1 MAQFEKAIREE
12 INEKYSKAQD
22 SVSDSK
28 RPETTMAIYT
38 LRGKTHTA
46 NVTTVAMAIFR
57 TVRSLFARCCWEL
70 LADCPPRGGLLAW
83 KLP

>member
-28 RPETTMAIYT
+28 RPQKTMAIYVLDSYWGRQQCVIYCSQ
-38 LRGKTHTA
+38 LRA
-46 NVTTVAMAIFR
+46 
-57 TVRSLFARCCWEL
+57 
-70 LADCPPRGGLLAW
+70 
-83 KLP
+83 

>member
-28 RPETTMAIYT
+28 RPQKTMAIYT

-46 NVTTVAMAIFR
+46 NVTTVAIDGHLQNCSFPVCALLLGV
-57 TVRSLFARCCWEL
+57 VRR
-70 LADCPPRGGLLAW
+70 LLAW
-83 KLP
+83 KLL